1 MATIAPQ
8 NTKMGDPL
16 RQKKAK
22 IAFSGLT
29 ENGWK
34 IPNNKEEKDGR
45 GGRHLQQVQHP
56 DSLSDPPKRKRGF

>member
-29 ENGWK
+29 ENMV
-34 IPNNKEEKDGR
+34 GR
-45 GGRHLQQVQHP
+45 FPTTR
-56 DSLSDPPKRKRGF
+56 RKRMEEEVDICNRYSIQTA